1 MEFETPKRF
10 ENTKL
15 TITVGR
21 MFYDPDITITS
32 KDMGYENHLLPTL
45 LKPML
50 TREIHRLSDAWHRI
64 YIYFQVCNLPD
75 NIVNIDS
82 IDDYDTDIT
91 NKIDTCDK
99 EWNDMT
105 ETEHT
110 AAWMTAQKQVLSTD
124 IPLYYRG
131 YAFEITANKENT
143 GYNLTAEL
151 DYSVGMVSSENEP
164 NNNIDLHNI
173 SDKEI
178 LDRII
183 QQIDLISRIPE
194 NIA

>member
-15 TITVGR
+15 TITVGK
-21 MFYDPDITITS
+21 MFYDPDIIITS
-32 KDMGYENHLLPTL
+32 KDTGYENYLLPAL

-64 YIYFQVCNLPD
+64 YIYFRVCNLPD

-91 NKIDTCDK
+91 NKIDTCGK

-110 AAWMTAQKQVLSTD
+110 AAWMTAQKQVLFTD

-131 YAFEITANKENT
+131 YAFEITSNKDNT
-143 GYNLTAEL
+143 GYDLTAEL
-151 DYSVGMVSSENEP
+151 DHSVGMASSENEP
-164 NNNIDLHNI
+164 NNNIDLRNI
-173 SDKEI
+173 TDKEV
-178 LDRII
+178 LNRII
-183 QQIDLISRIPE
+183 QQINLISRMPE